1 MASAAAPAPLRVV
14 LADDQ
19 TIVREGLVTLLGLLP
34 GIEVVGAAPDGAR
47 AVALVAELA
56 PDVLLTDLRM
66 PVCDGVEATR
76 QVRTSHPATAVVV
89 LTTYADDASVVEAL
103 RAGAAGWL
111 SKDADAEAIGRALR
125 SAAAGHTTVDSAAL
139 ARLLAAEPAARPTTL
154 PDGLTA
160 REAEV
165 LGLIASGLSNTEIAR
180 QLGGERGDGEDA
192 RQPPVR
198 QGRAARPGPGRRV
211 RLPARAGGVA
221 LSNPAQE
228 AGCPDVAAST
238 LPARTTE
245 EVAMDITTIKIL
257 VLVVVTLLILAT
269 LAGELRR
276 RPGRPRRSRM
286 VMVRDEATRAAAT
299 R

>member
-1 MASAAAPAPLRVV
+1 MAGTAAPAPLKVV

-34 GIEVVGAAPDGAR
+34 GIEVVGAAPDGDQ

-76 QVRTSHPATAVVV
+76 RVRSEHTATAVVV

-125 SAAAGHTTVDSAAL
+125 SAADGHTTVDSAAL
-139 ARLLAAEPAARPTTL
+139 ARLLAADPAPRPATF

-180 QLGGERGDGEDA
+180 R
-192 RQPPVR
+192 
-198 QGRAARPGPGRRV
+198 
-211 RLPARAGGVA
+211 
-221 LSNPAQE
+221 
-228 AGCPDVAAST
+228 
-238 LPARTTE
+238 
-245 EVAMDITTIKIL
+245 
-257 VLVVVTLLILAT
+257 LVV
-269 LAGELRR
+269 
-276 RPGRPRRSRM
+276 S
-286 VMVRDEATRAAAT
+286 EATVKTHINHLFAKAGLRDRAHAVGYAY
-299 R
+299 RHGLVN